1 MTLEKAANILDT
13 LYTIENLLREAIEIE
28 SDVAKDIFISGALEK
43 IKKVRKEVAETNVQI
58 V

>member
-13 LYTIENLLREAIEIE
+13 LDTIKNLLREAIEIE

-58 V
+58 I